1 MELLTVDSVSVNF
14 GGLRALAGVSLTVGA
29 GQMTGLIGPN
39 GAGKSTLISV
49 VSGLRAPTSG
59 RVLFDGR
66 DLGREPAHRR
76 VRYGMTRTFQRL
88 ELWDSMSVYDNV
100 RTAAEL
106 AGRSRGVRSGP
117 GTDARKSCEDALAL
131 LGLEDVADSP
141 TASLPT
147 GTARLVEV
155 ARALASRPK
164 MMLLDEP
171 SAGLDNAESERLG
184 EVLASVV
191 VEGTSILLVE
201 HHVDMVFKHCSTVFV
216 LDFGQVIASGAPR
229 DVQQDKQVRKAYLG
243 GFLDTAV

>member
-14 GGLRALAGVSLTVGA
+14 GGLRALADVSLTVGA
-29 GQMTGLIGPN
+29 GEMTGLIGPN

-49 VSGLRAPTSG
+49 VSGLRAPASG
-59 RVLFDGR
+59 RVVFDGR
-66 DLGREPAHRR
+66 DLAGAPAHRR

-106 AGRSRGVRSGP
+106 AGRSRAGRSGS
-117 GTDARKSCEDALAL
+117 GFDARKSCEDALAL
-131 LGLEDVADSP
+131 LGLEDVAGSP
-141 TASLPT
+141 TAALPT

-171 SAGLDNAESERLG
+171 SAGLDSAESERLG
-184 EVLASVV
+184 QVLASVV
-191 VEGTSILLVE
+191 AGGTSILLVE
-201 HHVDMVFKHCSTVFV
+201 HHVDMVFRHCSAVFV
-216 LDFGQVIASGAPR
+216 LDFGQVIASGPPR
-229 DVQQDKQVRKAYLG
+229 DVQRDEQVRKAYLG